1 MDVENEDEKENLSQK
16 AIVTKNKIDEK
27 KQEMEIESKGDINKR
42 KEKFDI
48 FDDNDNRTTDNNE
61 IKANLINHGDN
72 RRNNGEKDDV
82 EN

>member
-48 FDDNDNRTTDNNE
+48 FDDNDNPATDNNE